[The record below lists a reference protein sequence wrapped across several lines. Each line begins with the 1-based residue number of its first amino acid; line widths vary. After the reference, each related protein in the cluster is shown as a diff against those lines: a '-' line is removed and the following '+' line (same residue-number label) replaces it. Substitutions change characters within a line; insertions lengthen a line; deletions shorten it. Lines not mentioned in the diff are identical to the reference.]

1 MDYEFRRNTLD
12 GSFHAEL
19 SMGHEALGR
28 WLVDEVGTDLEE
40 IAEVLAAS
48 ARLSSSGGE
57 WQRMGKE
64 FHLTL
69 SREEALVQA
78 NSVVARELSS
88 DESPQDNEQGDDLR
102 DYDEESVSL
111 CGLED
116 FNQVL
121 SAWHDFIKRYGA
133 R

>member
-28 WLVDEVGTDLEE
+28 WLVDEVSTNLEE
-40 IAEVLAAS
+40 ISEVLSAS
-48 ARLSSSGGE
+48 QHISVSGGE
-57 WQRMGKE
+57 WQRAGKE
-64 FHLTL
+64 LHLTL
-69 SREEALVQA
+69 SREEALVQTNA
-78 NSVVARELSS
+78 VVERELSS
-88 DESPQDNEQGDDLR
+88 EISNDSHEQGDDLR

-121 SAWHDFIKRYGA
+121 NAWQDFIKRYGA